1 MRATQYMTTYI
12 IALTDKNPAVWEAI
26 GAKWPNHS
34 HIISDTLAMVS
45 AEGVSTPEKIKEDVG
60 IAVGE
65 GGQTGVVVRF
75 DKESVSGVL
84 STTAVDWLREAMQ

>member
-1 MRATQYMTTYI
+1 MTTYC

-26 GAKWPNHS
+26 DAKWPNHS
-34 HIISDTLAMVS
+34 LFISDTLAVIS
-45 AEGVSTPEKIKEDVG
+45 AEGVSTPNKIKEDVG

-65 GGQTGVVVRF
+65 GGQTGLVIRF
-75 DKESVSGVL
+75 DNESVSGVL